1 MDVSLDDLSGQLDQ
15 QAVETG
21 FSGVFRIDD
30 ADRSVTKAYGL
41 ADRRFSIPNTPST
54 LFAIASGTKS
64 ITSLALLSLI
74 EDGVLSFDTP
84 ARSLLGADLPLIHD
98 RVTVEQ
104 LLTHRSG
111 IGDYLDEDQ
120 FEGNDYVL
128 PIPTHRLADANSY
141 LEVLGGYPQV
151 FEPGA
156 GWAYNNGAYVVLA
169 IIAERATGVPY
180 HQLATNR
187 VLVPAGMNRS
197 GFVRSDDVPGDAAT
211 GHVHATGTQTNT
223 LHMPLLGVGDGGLYS
238 SADDVASFWAA
249 LTSGRIVSSTMVERA
264 LQPLPAVDGFRYGM
278 GFWMPMEGPTVQME
292 GSDPGVSFRSTH
304 DPSRARTVTVLS
316 NTGDGAWPLVIHAAK
331 SGFLTAPR

>member
-1 MDVSLDDLSGQLDQ
+1 MNVTLDDLCGQLDE

-64 ITSLALLSLI
+64 ITSLTVLSLI

-84 ARSLLGADLPLIHD
+84 ARSLLGTDLPLIDD

-120 FEGNDYVL
+120 LEGNDYVL
-128 PIPTHRLADANSY
+128 PIPSHLLADANSY
-141 LEVLGGYPQV
+141 LQVLGGYPQV
-151 FEPGA
+151 FDPGTE
-156 GWAYNNGAYVVLA
+156 WAYNNGAYVVLA

-180 HQLATNR
+180 HQLTTNR

-197 GFVRSDDVPGDAAT
+197 GFVRSDDVPADAAT
-211 GHVHATGTQTNT
+211 GHVDATGTQTNT

-249 LTSGRIVSSTMVERA
+249 LTAGRIVSSSMVERA
-264 LQPLPAVDGFRYGM
+264 LRPLPATDGFRYGM

-304 DPSRARTVTVLS
+304 DPSLARTVTVLS
-316 NTGDGAWPLVIHAAK
+316 NTGDGAWPLVAHARA
-331 SGFLTAPR
+331 SGFLTTPR